1 MNADFVYF
9 NDQIINKR
17 DIIRIY
23 KCSTT
28 NKGIDYG
35 IQLVIRNADETT
47 EWYGDDQSKRNGRF
61 ETLIRVLC

>member
-1 MNADFVYF
+1 MSADFLWF

-23 KCSTT
+23 KCHKT
-28 NKGIDYG
+28 NKSIEYG
-35 IQLVIRNADETT
+35 IQLVIRNADETI
-47 EWYGDDQSKRNGRF
+47 EWYGDDQSKRNRRF

>member
-1 MNADFVYF
+1 MNADFLWF
-9 NDQIINKR
+9 DDQIINKR

-28 NKGIDYG
+28 NKGVGYG
-35 IQLVIRNADETT
+35 IRLVIRNAGEAT
-47 EWYGDDQSKRNGRF
+47 EWYKDDQSKRDRRF